1 MTRTQPTR
9 VVKDAAEAV
18 IRNQHI
24 CSVIVPVFDHWGRVP
39 ALLESLQ
46 AQTLPQ
52 SEFEVILVDNGSTE
66 FEPPELLPPNVR
78 VLRCETPGSYAARN
92 TGACHAAGAWLA
104 FTDADCRAAPD
115 WLAGLLGGVKNGG
128 GDPDLVAGAVQ
139 MYAESPDPN
148 FYEIYDILRGI
159 PQEHYVS
166 RGYAATANLLVP
178 KSMLEE
184 LGGFDTTRYS
194 GGDADLCRRA
204 RARGYSLQY
213 LPEAA
218 VYHPARRSW
227 EEIVT
232 KARRIKGGQLLC
244 GSLRSRVYWALR
256 TLLPPLGLYYR
267 YASSSGQSIR
277 YRVVGVMVQT
287 RVWGYELVEMAHLLT
302 SARLPPQR

>member
-1 MTRTQPTR
+1 MTRTQPTF
-9 VVKDAAEAV
+9 VVKDAAEV
-18 IRNQHI
+18 LNRNQPI
-24 CSVIVPVFDHWGRVP
+24 CSVIVPVFNHWGRVP

-66 FEPPELLPPNVR
+66 YEPPQLLPPNVR

-92 TGACHAAGAWLA
+92 AGAFHAAGAWLA

-115 WLAGLLGGVKNGG
+115 WLAGLLGGVKDGG
-128 GDPDLVAGAVQ
+128 ATPDLVAGAVQ

-148 FYEIYDILRGI
+148 FYEVYDILRGI

-178 KSMLEE
+178 KSMLAE
-184 LGGFDTTRYS
+184 LGGFDATRYS

-227 EEIVT
+227 EEIAA

-244 GSLRSRVYWALR
+244 GSLRSRVYWVLR
-256 TLLPPLGLYYR
+256 TLSPPLGLYYR
-267 YASSSGQSIR
+267 YASSSRQPIR
-277 YRVVGVMVQT
+277 YRLVSVMVQT
-287 RVWGYELVEMAHLLT
+287 RVWGCELLEMLQLLT
-302 SARLPPQR
+302 RTSLRPQR